1 MLRDKTVL
9 ITGGTRGPG
18 LEAAKCLLES
28 GCRVILNFSH
38 DSAAARDC
46 LNLLKMQSPDVELYR
61 TDAADEEEVC
71 AMFANLSESY
81 GNVDALIHCAG
92 FGNAEP
98 PDGRTEEEW
107 MQHLFNV
114 YVCGARLCSRTFV
127 RYFHAAERGVVYF
140 LHPPLPESCSE
151 SAAAALL
158 AGKCAGELVLICR
171 ELYKSYNIDFFSG
184 SALCR

>member
-9 ITGGTRGPG
+9 ITGGTRGIG
-18 LEAAKCLLES
+18 FETAKLLLES

-38 DSAAARDC
+38 DSAAARNS

-81 GNVDALIHCAG
+81 GNVDVLIHCAG
-92 FGNAEP
+92 FGNAELP
-98 PDGRTEEEW
+98 EGCTEDER
-107 MQHLFNV
+107 MRHLFNV
-114 YVCGARLCSRTFV
+114 YVCGARLCSRMFV
-127 RYFHAAERGVVYF
+127 RYFHAAERGMVYF